1 MYKKL
6 IEKHLK
12 CRITEGLRSVKVT
25 YDDGTVISTSMAAHL
40 TDDEI
45 LDYFKIGKTFNIG
58 DGPNDKMA
66 KVANVEILDD
76 DDYLGVNESTTP
88 GLTNTEKVQKSS
100 KKENDDYY
108 KETSKKFKEYEKAAG
123 QEDKDK
129 IEPVKRNNSDKE
141 TEWHDDME
149 IRNGMEMLRY
159 DGGVDDKF
167 KERQEMAIAGD
178 SKMGNEMKTGEWNP
192 ETGEGNGNTE
202 PVWGAS
208 SPDFG
213 KKLVDTI
220 RRSAKKRTDATKTY
234 QQFGDDIEKVDGKPN
249 IANKPV
255 GVGESN
261 EKKDTIKEYGKPK
274 SLMADRNYTHFAIYK
289 PTNQIMSGWNYKGYD
304 KEELNSEKKHY
315 FFNDLEDWF
324 DDFKEL
330 KKDVKIINRKK
341 LDSEGIDPEKTESW
355 FRPNS
360 KSSEDNTT
368 NIKENN
374 LINHF
379 KVTYDENGNIAKKEV
394 IWLDKE
400 YKIKGKNFDSEI
412 RELNLGDNQA
422 VFPAK
427 YAKNGEPKLN
437 KNNNPEIKESEMKRL
452 KFKNPFNGQKNA
464 LNLIPEH
471 YKVDNKIFE
480 MTDGVETY
488 KVRWE
493 GKAPI
498 VLEARNQNKINEEVE
513 KMKHLFSYNSRKAMG
528 TLKPNERLT
537 ENLTFSKGIQT
548 KSIVEVDEDG
558 NKVLNFVK
566 EHHNENMSLGGQKL
580 EMNAKEAEP
589 GEEITGGAK
598 AKGDAT
604 EYVVNKKGKNLAF
617 DNAKEIDPASG
628 VKEAY
633 EFNGNNN
640 VNNFQKGDV
649 ITLTTQKGIK
659 TGSVTVEAVN
669 GSIIVG
675 YMPSQT
681 SPIKVKIVQAENGTG
696 YNVYE
701 IDGTLLRNNVELSV
715 NGVKEAYELHDDNSD
730 VTEGIFDNIFKKKVN
745 PDEQMAELIL
755 NGLLNDTINNFNY
768 IKKSSYDDVYIATF
782 EVDNHNIKIIL
793 PDEME
798 PSIMV
803 DDKRLELNPS
813 RKGGNLKIKI
823 ANALMAYIKSSTS
836 GVKEA
841 YELHDDEGNVASS
854 LPDEVYMDVEEGFFG
869 GNNIEKEAKKEKEL
883 IANVMNRINSNP
895 HLKRTFINLQEK
907 GDTKKMQ
914 AFINFFKENWYK
926 KIVAPVWDEAS
937 GTYINKTNM
946 MSPNA

>member
-25 YDDGTVISTSMAAHL
+25 YDDGTVIPTSMAAHL

-261 EKKDTIKEYGKPK
+261 EKKNTIKEYGKPK

-341 LDSEGIDPEKTESW
+341 LDSEGINPEKTQSW

-360 KSSEDNTT
+360 SSSEDNTT

-400 YKIKGKNFDSEI
+400 YKVKGKNFDSEV

-427 YAKNGEPKLN
+427 YTKNGKPELN

-493 GKAPI
+493 GKTPI

-528 TLKPNERLT
+528 ALKPNERLT

-633 EFNGNNN
+633 E
-640 VNNFQKGDV
+640 
-649 ITLTTQKGIK
+649 
-659 TGSVTVEAVN
+659 
-669 GSIIVG
+669 
-675 YMPSQT
+675 
-681 SPIKVKIVQAENGTG
+681 
-696 YNVYE
+696 
-701 IDGTLLRNNVELSV
+701 
-715 NGVKEAYELHDDNSD
+715 
-730 VTEGIFDNIFKKKVN
+730 
-745 PDEQMAELIL
+745 
-755 NGLLNDTINNFNY
+755 
-768 IKKSSYDDVYIATF
+768 
-782 EVDNHNIKIIL
+782 
-793 PDEME
+793 
-798 PSIMV
+798 
-803 DDKRLELNPS
+803 
-813 RKGGNLKIKI
+813 
-823 ANALMAYIKSSTS
+823 
-836 GVKEA
+836 
-841 YELHDDEGNVASS
+841 LHDDEGNVASS

-907 GDTKKMQ
+907 GDTVKMQ
-914 AFINFFKENWYK
+914 AFIDFFKENWFR